1 MMRITRIEPV
11 TKTKYRVSVDEQF
24 AFVVYK
30 GELSR
35 FHLKEECELTEDTYA
50 KIKEVLLKRAKLRAM
65 HLLNDMARTES
76 QLRDKLKLGGYP
88 SEITEAAIAYVKSF
102 GYINDDAYIRNFIDS
117 RKDKKSRREI
127 YALLRQKGVDMNRAE
142 EIMEEM
148 YEEYSDQEAIRKLLR
163 KKALGLCLYRSERK
177 AENIWI
183 FGAERISLRRYPS
196 SNTSLRL
203 ECLTYL

>member
-88 SEITEAAIAYVKSF
+88 SEITEAAITYVKSF

-148 YEEYSDQEAIRKLLR
+148 YEEHSDQEAI
-163 KKALGLCLYRSERK
+163 LCLYRSERK

>member
-76 QLRDKLKLGGYP
+76 RLRDKLKLGGYP
-88 SEITEAAIAYVKSF
+88 SEITE
-102 GYINDDAYIRNFIDS
+102 GR
-117 RKDKKSRREI
+117 
-127 YALLRQKGVDMNRAE
+127 LLM
-142 EIMEEM
+142 
-148 YEEYSDQEAIRKLLR
+148 
-163 KKALGLCLYRSERK
+163 
-177 AENIWI
+177 
-183 FGAERISLRRYPS
+183 
-196 SNTSLRL
+196 
-203 ECLTYL
+203 